1 MGWLRPGHLIALAL
15 LAVLIAGGAI
25 TNFFGVFGAKVSEPK
40 RLAACFDHHHV
51 NLDSVTSIIGDP
63 NTLLSS
69 LGGRPDERALRT
81 ELRRARVEGREEHAV
96 LTCIRKVTR

>member
-1 MGWLRPGHLIALAL
+1 MGR
-15 LAVLIAGGAI
+15 
-25 TNFFGVFGAKVSEPK
+25 S
-40 RLAACFDHHHV
+40 
-51 NLDSVTSIIGDP
+51 SVTSIIGDP